1 MDSSNLNVNTPNAA
15 LLRRGSA
22 ISMSNEIN
30 MNNLAGK
37 LQQIRRKSTAS
48 MFSSGNESDFTSS
61 DSESDVEENARRLS
75 GKSSVYSML
84 SRKSQRRNSKDAQ
97 EYDTADFDLTQVILK
112 CSFFHL
118 RICSSG
124 NWLFK
129 FIWTRSR
136 DIQKNRCGLAIYSFD
151 TISYRSVYKKIFKNE
166 KKFSIFLCNAW

>member
-48 MFSSGNESDFTSS
+48 MFSSGNDSDFTSS

-112 CSFFHL
+112 DAQSFIYEYVLVGTGCSNSYGQNQGISK
-118 RICSSG
+118 RIVVASRYTLSILSVTG
-124 NWLFK
+124 AS
-129 FIWTRSR
+129 TRKYSR
-136 DIQKNRCGLAIYSFD
+136 TKRNS
-151 TISYRSVYKKIFKNE
+151 
-166 KKFSIFLCNAW
+166 

>member
-48 MFSSGNESDFTSS
+48 MFSSGNDSDFTSS

-97 EYDTADFDLTQVILK
+97 EYDTADFDLTQVIL
-112 CSFFHL
+112 
-118 RICSSG
+118 
-124 NWLFK
+124 
-129 FIWTRSR
+129 
-136 DIQKNRCGLAIYSFD
+136 
-151 TISYRSVYKKIFKNE
+151 
-166 KKFSIFLCNAW
+166 